1 MAGQV
6 TVITDTSVL
15 INFLVID
22 KVGLLASLP
31 GTQFVIT
38 DHVKSEVTAHYS
50 QQLQR
55 LECCLSNQQLLEI
68 SVVDP
73 VEVSVFA
80 TLTKT
85 GLGIGECSAIAVAQ
99 HRGHALAIDDKTAR
113 KRVAALYP
121 AIAVLTTESLVVE
134 LIKSNLLTVTD
145 ADAIK
150 AEWEQNHQ
158 FRLPFGSFS
167 ELLTP

>member
-1 MAGQV
+1 MADQV

-55 LECCLSNQQLLEI
+55 LECCLSNQQIQEI

-73 VEVSVFA
+73 VEI
-80 TLTKT
+80 
-85 GLGIGECSAIAVAQ
+85 GL
-99 HRGHALAIDDKTAR
+99 
-113 KRVAALYP
+113 
-121 AIAVLTTESLVVE
+121 
-134 LIKSNLLTVTD
+134 
-145 ADAIK
+145 
-150 AEWEQNHQ
+150 
-158 FRLPFGSFS
+158 
-167 ELLTP
+167 

>member
-15 INFLVID
+15 INVLVID

-38 DHVKSEVTAHYS
+38 DHVKSEVTAHYA

-55 LECCLSNQQLLEI
+55 LESCLSNQQLLEI

-73 VEVSVFA
+73 VEVSLFA
-80 TLTKT
+80 TLTQT
-85 GLGIGECSAIAVAQ
+85 GLGIGC
-99 HRGHALAIDDKTAR
+99 
-113 KRVAALYP
+113 
-121 AIAVLTTESLVVE
+121 
-134 LIKSNLLTVTD
+134 
-145 ADAIK
+145 
-150 AEWEQNHQ
+150 
-158 FRLPFGSFS
+158 
-167 ELLTP
+167 

>member
-1 MAGQV
+1 MVDQV

-22 KVGLLASLP
+22 KVELLGLLP
-31 GTQFVIT
+31 GRQFVIT
-38 DHVKSEVTAHYS
+38 DHVRSEVTAHYHD
-50 QQLQR
+50 QL
-55 LECCLSNQQLLEI
+55 QLLELSLGNRHLAEI
-68 SVVDP
+68 SVADP
-73 VEVSVFA
+73 GEVGAFA

-99 HRGHALAIDDKTAR
+99 NRGHALAIDDKTAR

-121 AIAVLTTESLVVE
+121 TVTILTTE
-134 LIKSNLLTVTD
+134 LIVLEMIRADLLTIAE

-150 AEWEQNHQ
+150 LEWEQNHR
-158 FRLPFGSFS
+158 FKLPFESFGKKITS
-167 ELLTP
+167 